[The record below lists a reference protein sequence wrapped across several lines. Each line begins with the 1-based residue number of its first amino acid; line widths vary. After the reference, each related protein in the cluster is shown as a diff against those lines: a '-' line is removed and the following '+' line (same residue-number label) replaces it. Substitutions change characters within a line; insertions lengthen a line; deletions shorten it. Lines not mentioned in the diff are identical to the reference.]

1 MAEESTL
8 GKSFLRGVGALAA
21 ALVLFAGEQ
30 FIQHHYWPDKTAPP
44 SPGNDNHEPA
54 ARAMIPIAG
63 RVVDAVGTKAIENAV
78 VKLSVGEIHEDEN
91 TDTEGRYAF
100 SLKGFDPQTAASMTI
115 AAPGYKPLS
124 MNLLL
129 KMMADDKE
137 LKLVAEQQTAPVSP
151 GIGAIVGATWVGAAR
166 HAGTPAA
173 TPTMVQYVRRA
184 NPKLIIAHN

>member
-1 MAEESTL
+1 
-8 GKSFLRGVGALAA
+8 
-21 ALVLFAGEQ
+21 
-30 FIQHHYWPDKTAPP
+30 
-44 SPGNDNHEPA
+44 
-54 ARAMIPIAG
+54 
-63 RVVDAVGTKAIENAV
+63 VVN
-78 VKLSVGEIHEDEN
+78 LSVGEIHEDEN

-129 KMMADDKE
+129 NMMADDKE
-137 LKLVAEQQTAPVSP
+137 LKLVAEQQTAPVNP
-151 GIGAIVGATWVGAAR
+151 GIGAIVGATWVGAR
-166 HAGTPAA
+166 HAGTPTA